1 MSETR
6 KTILYVLG
14 GFVVCVVL
22 MLIMAYSLGAD
33 PFEPSRRHIWALGL
47 LAALYVSFRVV
58 TTVKKLT
65 RSTKFDGID
74 VPFFGKKEHEI
85 DKRMAERKARVAAAK
100 AKQEE

>member
-47 LAALYVSFRVV
+47 FAALYVSFRIV
-58 TTVKKLT
+58 TTVRKLT

-74 VPFFGKKEHEI
+74 IPFMSKKERPI
-85 DKRMAERKARVAAAK
+85 DTRMAERRARVAAAK